1 MYPPH
6 IILLDLASS
15 NRMRLQTPEI
25 AWHETL
31 PIYSCDLQ
39 HSFPTVIHSDTDK
52 ANRAPLTDL
61 LLSEEADEL
70 RLNLTEPI
78 WTRLATAGGDN
89 VVRLWRV
96 ALDWISAGPE
106 PKTRRHLEDIYDVC
120 WAPDSQALISG
131 SVDHSLIVWQLD
143 LPAAPKSTL
152 PPTDE
157 KSAKLTSSEDR
168 PNGTVIAPPPTPS
181 SGSGATKC
189 LILRDH
195 KHYVQGVTWDPLGFY
210 VASLSSDRACRVYRA
225 GTRTCL
231 AHVAKAGKQRLFQ
244 DDSWKSFFRRLTF
257 SPDGLLLACPSGNL
271 EGAVF
276 AGSVAAAASLATS
289 GAVQPEP
296 TNTLP
301 LPVAAPQ
308 HAAHLFLRS
317 NFTKPVVSLPTGPR
331 PVVCVRFCPQ
341 PFQLR
346 TTATLGSDCV
356 EGTQHPNSLFDLPYR
371 WLFCLV
377 LEDGV
382 LFYDTQQTSPFAQ
395 VSQFHYQALNDATW
409 SADGHLVVVCSTDG
423 YCSLIHFAR
432 GELGAAYRG
441 PMGVKTD
448 AMQPM
453 GEPPSAR
460 MAESTDEVN
469 TVPPTSVS
477 HSTVSGELKNVEHS
491 DVRPHTPEKPN
502 DHSSIE
508 TSCAMDVSLH
518 TSPSSPAKKRRIP
531 LTTLSSDITPHALD
545 LNNNSRSQTEHLSAT
560 TREQAVPPAEVK
572 ADIVMEHKMLT
583 ETSKSAS
590 YGQKR
595 RVSFVTL
602 DTVPT
607 TLVTSSRNM
616 DPPNSVQNDPTDT
629 FTTPSLH
636 PITNSPLVRPALRT
650 SDSVRLASV
659 LRATSAR
666 HMVPTSS
673 GPRKVRTNRMATER
687 LADPDVRRTYQNRLL
702 ESLPNAP
709 PSDVNAYWAEFATF
723 LHGAGHFACG
733 TAPPGA
739 LKHWISDRTV
749 ALLKSRRSIPA
760 CSEHN
765 LMRQIIRRQM
775 KPLLRDEK
783 SRLRSYINDRLN
795 RTGERE
801 KLKDLLRTR
810 LNECGWREE
819 LKNHC
824 REVIRNRGLEN
835 LTVDD
840 LVTEI
845 TPVGRR
851 MVPDAVKQELLD
863 EIRTFLNKE
872 ADHL

>member
-1 MYPPH
+1 MRLQTPEIAWHETLPIYSCDLQHSFPTVIHSDTDKANRAPLTD
-6 IILLDLASS
+6 LLLSEEADELRLNLTEPIWTRLATAGGDNVVRLWRVALDWISAGPEPKTRSVVQRTSQKDSDGNLQGSMGQHLSYLASLKRHEKPVNVVRWS
-15 NRMRLQTPEI
+15 PTANRMRLQTPEI

-106 PKTRRHLEDIYDVC
+106 PKTRSVVQRTSQKDSDGNLQGSMGQHLSYLASLKRHEKPVNVVRWSPTGYYLASAGDDLFIIIWCNQGSGGTATGNHSERRDDEEEEDGTISMEHWVPCRSLRRHLEDIYDVC

-616 DPPNSVQNDPTDT
+616 DPPNSVQNDPTGGLDSSS
-629 FTTPSLH
+629 SL
-636 PITNSPLVRPALRT
+636 NDA
-650 SDSVRLASV
+650 
-659 LRATSAR
+659 
-666 HMVPTSS
+666 
-673 GPRKVRTNRMATER
+673 
-687 LADPDVRRTYQNRLL
+687 
-702 ESLPNAP
+702 
-709 PSDVNAYWAEFATF
+709 
-723 LHGAGHFACG
+723 
-733 TAPPGA
+733 
-739 LKHWISDRTV
+739 
-749 ALLKSRRSIPA
+749 KS
-760 CSEHN
+760 
-765 LMRQIIRRQM
+765 
-775 KPLLRDEK
+775 
-783 SRLRSYINDRLN
+783 
-795 RTGERE
+795 T
-801 KLKDLLRTR
+801 
-810 LNECGWREE
+810 
-819 LKNHC
+819 
-824 REVIRNRGLEN
+824 
-835 LTVDD
+835 
-840 LVTEI
+840 
-845 TPVGRR
+845 
-851 MVPDAVKQELLD
+851 
-863 EIRTFLNKE
+863 
-872 ADHL
+872 